1 MILGRHTTISRW
13 PGNCGLLKEEVRVRL
28 ITKGQATQASNQAM
42 TVPILQR
49 TPLVLVSW
57 GNNRVRKCDLA
68 TGAARIRHALENV
81 EIVWNESALAW
92 NDAVSRRFREQH
104 LDPMIPRLKLALDAI
119 ARMGLLMD
127 ELERD
132 CES

>member
-1 MILGRHTTISRW
+1 MIS
-13 PGNCGLLKEEVRVRL
+13 GLVKL
-28 ITKGQATQASNQAM
+28 
-42 TVPILQR
+42 
-49 TPLVLVSW
+49 
-57 GNNRVRKCDLA
+57 GNNSVRKCDLA

-81 EIVWNESALAW
+81 EVVWNESSQAW

-104 LDPMIPRLKLALDAI
+104 MDPMVPRLKLALDAI

-127 ELERD
+127 EVERD